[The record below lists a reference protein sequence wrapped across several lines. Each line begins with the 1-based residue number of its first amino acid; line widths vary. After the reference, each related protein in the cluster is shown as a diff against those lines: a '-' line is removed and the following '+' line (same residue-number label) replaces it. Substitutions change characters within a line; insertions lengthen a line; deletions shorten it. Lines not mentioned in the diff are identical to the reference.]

1 MDGVQTT
8 PAAAGGTG
16 QLTRAC
22 ARSDRNDDLTRQHSR
37 VRVVATAR
45 VKQSLE
51 HAPLSVQIDDAKYVV
66 DWGVNEF
73 AVEPGQHVVT
83 VCFRYCWGDR
93 GRASRR
99 IYAETGSV
107 VELAYRSPY
116 FVFLARGALV
126 EG

>member
-8 PAAAGGTG
+8 PAAAGGTR
-16 QLTRAC
+16 QPTRAC
-22 ARSDRNDDLTRQHSR
+22 ARSGRDDLTRQHSR

-51 HAPLSVQIDDAKYVV
+51 HVPLSVEIDHAKYVV
-66 DWGVNEF
+66 DWGVNDF
-73 AVEPGQHVVT
+73 VVEPGQHVVT

-93 GRASRR
+93 GRASRH

-116 FVFLARGALV
+116 FVFIARGALV